1 MGVVMTREEQL
12 DEMDNFF
19 LQCETEELVNFYAIN
34 YLYNEEYS
42 RQDIVLCMKKR
53 IAQLEE
59 E

>member
-1 MGVVMTREEQL
+1 MTREEQL